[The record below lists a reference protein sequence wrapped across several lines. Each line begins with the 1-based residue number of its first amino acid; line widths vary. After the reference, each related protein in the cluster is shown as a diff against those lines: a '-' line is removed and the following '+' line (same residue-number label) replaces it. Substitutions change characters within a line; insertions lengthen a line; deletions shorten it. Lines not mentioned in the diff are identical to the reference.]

1 MSLRVGRRDPQSL
14 AGGYGLTPGHLLRA
28 FLRRFRTAC
37 WRGVVAVSPV
47 HFDRGDMRGA
57 YRLTRTVLDLLV
69 VLAALLFA
77 RLALTWLFVTV
88 VTTRPPLVAAF
99 NLGVSVA
106 AGAVLAVATV
116 CRSRLARRRRAAT
129 ARLDRL

>member
-1 MSLRVGRRDPQSL
+1 
-14 AGGYGLTPGHLLRA
+14 
-28 FLRRFRTAC
+28 
-37 WRGVVAVSPV
+37 
-47 HFDRGDMRGA
+47 MRGA
-57 YRLTRTVLDLLV
+57 YRLTRTVFDLLV
-69 VLAALLFA
+69 VLALLLVG
-77 RLALTWLFVTV
+77 RLVLTGLFVTV

-116 CRSRLARRRRAAT
+116 CRTHLARRRRIAE

>member
-1 MSLRVGRRDPQSL
+1 MSIRVGRRDPESL
-14 AGGYGLTPGHLLRA
+14 AGGYGLSPRGLLWLY
-28 FLRRFRTAC
+28 LRRSRRAC
-37 WRGVVAVSPV
+37 RRLVVAVSPV

-69 VLAALLFA
+69 VLALLLVG
-77 RLALTWLFVTV
+77 RLVLTGLFVTV

-116 CRSRLARRRRAAT
+116 CRTHLARRRRIAE